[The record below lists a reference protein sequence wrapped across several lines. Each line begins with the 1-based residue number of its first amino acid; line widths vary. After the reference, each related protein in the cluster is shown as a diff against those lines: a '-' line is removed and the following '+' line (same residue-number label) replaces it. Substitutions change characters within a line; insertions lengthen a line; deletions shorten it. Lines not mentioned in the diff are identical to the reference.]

1 MDGGRFAENHGD
13 IPWNHIRVEHH
24 AAGVVAADLHETL
37 TQEEGPGRWH
47 ISAGPGPAVWKLNT
61 QTGALFYCTRAKSCT
76 LIAER

>member
-1 MDGGRFAENHGD
+1 MEADLPRTTAIFLGTIF
-13 IPWNHIRVEHH
+13 VLSTV

-37 TQEEGPGRWH
+37 TQDDGPGRWH

-76 LIAER
+76 LVAER